1 VSILAGVIIGSALG
15 LVAGFFVGL
24 ARRRRMTRGGSE

>member
-15 LVAGFFVGL
+15 LVAGFVVGL
-24 ARRRRMTRGGSE
+24 ARRRRAPRDGAE